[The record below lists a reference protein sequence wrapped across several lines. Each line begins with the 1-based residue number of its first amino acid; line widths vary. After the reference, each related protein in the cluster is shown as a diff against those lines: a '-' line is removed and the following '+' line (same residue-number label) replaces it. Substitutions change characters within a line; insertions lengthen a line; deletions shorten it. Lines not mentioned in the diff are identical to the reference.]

1 MEPGCREVRRPGDR
15 AWVDEAVRKVEADSN
30 RSADTH
36 LLVFPLPEAWDVDL
50 PKPGA
55 WSSLLRTLLEPLER
69 PGTYA

>member
-1 MEPGCREVRRPGDR
+1 M
-15 AWVDEAVRKVEADSN
+15 DSLV
-30 RSADTH
+30 T
-36 LLVFPLPEAWDVDL
+36 LLWAAELGLGVLEAWDVDL